1 MCGKIMKMKNKII
14 VTGGCGYIGSHT
26 VIELIETN
34 FEVVIIDDLSNSNK
48 TTLERI
54 KKITG
59 IAPTFINLDLKH
71 SEATQAAFKT
81 HSDAKAVIH
90 FAAHKAV
97 GESVQ
102 DPLKY
107 YQNNFYSL
115 INTLIAQKEHNISN
129 FIFSSSATVYGTP
142 NTLPVTE
149 NSQTQRPTSAYG
161 NTKKI
166 AEEILDDY
174 VKSSTNFSA
183 ISLRYFNPIGA
194 HASGLVGETPNGIPN
209 NLMPY
214 ITQTAAGIREKL
226 MVFGDDYNTKDGT
239 AIRDYIHVVDLAK
252 AHVIAVKRLLDQKQ
266 DTPFEVFNLGT
277 GLGYTV
283 LDVIKSFEKVANLKL
298 NYEITDRRQGDIA
311 ALFAATDLA
320 KEKLGWVAEKNLD
333 EMISSSWTWE
343 QNYRNDSK

>member
-1 MCGKIMKMKNKII
+1 MKNKII